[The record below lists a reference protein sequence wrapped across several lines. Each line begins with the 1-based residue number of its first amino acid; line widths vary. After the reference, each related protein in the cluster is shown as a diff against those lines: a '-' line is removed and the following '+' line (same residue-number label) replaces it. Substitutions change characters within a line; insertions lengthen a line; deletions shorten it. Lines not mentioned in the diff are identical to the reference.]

1 VAYTLAYDVT
11 IMADTQRGKP
21 LPRDKWACVTVP
33 TLVMDGTVFLGREEH
48 HGFLRHGAQELATIL
63 PNARHRTLEGQD
75 HGPADEVLVPA
86 LKAFF
91 LG

>member
-1 VAYTLAYDVT
+1 
-11 IMADTQRGKP
+11 
-21 LPRDKWACVTVP
+21 
-33 TLVMDGTVFLGREEH
+33 MDGTVFLGREER

-75 HGPADEVLVPA
+75 HGLADEVLVPA
-86 LKAFF
+86 LKEFF